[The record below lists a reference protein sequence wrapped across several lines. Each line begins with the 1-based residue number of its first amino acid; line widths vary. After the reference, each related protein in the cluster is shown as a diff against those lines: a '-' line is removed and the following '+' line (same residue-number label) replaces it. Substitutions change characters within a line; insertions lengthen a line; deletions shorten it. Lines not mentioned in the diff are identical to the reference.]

1 MNKHTPKKPFAKPL
15 LNVLGRFHLTLFF
28 VLVVAGLVGAVMV
41 INDTLNKTAASKDY
55 TSPINAGSIDQV
67 TLDRVKS
74 LHTSTET
81 VPETP
86 IPTGRIN
93 PFGE

>member
-1 MNKHTPKKPFAKPL
+1 MNKNTPKKPFAKPL
-15 LNVLGRFHLTLFF
+15 LNALGRFHLTLFF
-28 VLVVAGLVGAVMV
+28 VLVVAGLVGAIMV
-41 INDTLNKTAASKDY
+41 INDTLNKTAASTDY
-55 TSPINAGSIDQV
+55 ASPINAGSIDQA

-74 LHTSTET
+74 LHTSSET
-81 VPETP
+81 VHEAP